1 MGTQIDFIWKNHKN
15 FYGFNY
21 IKPDLKKI
29 FLSKKITSQTTR
41 KTMELN
47 ENKHNN
53 TSKQYISW
61 LSENGVYVSSQSTW
75 GRPPHPC
82 VISNETT
89 DEGESSGRGLI
100 AFKNIQQNEKIIEIP
115 ESVIITEN
123 NYLIQE
129 EDSNLLTEYDRI
141 AIFLIQER
149 AKGEKSIYK
158 PYLDTLP
165 LEDDL
170 RLVFRWKFSDIA
182 FLRGSKILLATNY
195 LKKKIDF
202 QFNNLQKKI
211 FEKNSLI

>member
-1 MGTQIDFIWKNHKN
+1 MIFNFIYCFQTSFSSGKYQNGENINIINLITNKKN
-15 FYGFNY
+15 
-21 IKPDLKKI
+21 LKKI
-29 FLSKKITSQTTR
+29 FKPSIKMNQNGGDIFSKKF
-41 KTMELN
+41 
-47 ENKHNN
+47 
-53 TSKQYISW
+53 ISW
-61 LSENGVYVSSQSTW
+61 LSDNNVYISSKSTW

-82 VISNETT
+82 LVSNETT

-123 NYLIQE
+123 NYLIQGE
-129 EDSNLLTEYDRI
+129 NSNLLTEYDRI

-149 AKGEKSIYK
+149 AKGDKSIYK

-182 FLRGSKILLATNY
+182 FLRGSKILSMESFIEVGSPTT
-195 LKKKIDF
+195 LKCFKT
-202 QFNNLQKKI
+202 L
-211 FEKNSLI
+211 S